1 MQPIETGRAR
11 WREYEIAY
19 EVYGR
24 SEGMPFLLMHGI
36 LLDSVINHDL
46 AREFA
51 EIGFRVVLCDF
62 LGHGAS
68 DKPADPKL
76 HRVDFY
82 GEQALAVL
90 DHLGIQR
97 AVVGGI
103 SLGAITALELAVKAP
118 QRVRALFLEMPVMEW
133 SAPAAAMILVPPM
146 MIVRYAAVLY
156 RPIARFLRRL
166 PRPRT
171 RWLTS
176 VLNAASQEPEVIA
189 AILHGVM
196 IGPVV
201 PPAYVRRRI
210 DSPTLIIGHGG
221 DILHQLVDSEELAR
235 EIPGAKLLSARS
247 ILELRTKPRRLMP
260 EILDFLG
267 ALPA

>member
-1 MQPIETGRAR
+1 MQPEESGRAR
-11 WREYEIAY
+11 WGDYEIAY

-24 SEGMPFLLMHGI
+24 ADGMPFLLMHGI
-36 LLDSVINHDL
+36 LLDSVINQGL
-46 AREFA
+46 AEEFA
-51 EIGFRVVLCDF
+51 TAGFRVVLCDF

-68 DKPADPKL
+68 DKPSDPKL

-82 GEQALAVL
+82 AEQAVTVL

-103 SLGAITALELAVKAP
+103 SLGAITALQFIAKWPE
-118 QRVRALFLEMPVMEW
+118 RVRALFLEMPVMEW
-133 SAPAAAMILVPPM
+133 SAPAAALILVPPM
-146 MIVRYAAVLY
+146 MVVRYAAAFY

-166 PRPRT
+166 PRPRA
-171 RWLTS
+171 RWAAS
-176 VLNAASQEPEVIA
+176 ALNAASQEPEVIA
-189 AILHGVM
+189 AILHGVL

-201 PPAYVRRRI
+201 PPAYVRRKVNA
-210 DSPTLIIGHGG
+210 PTLIIGHGG
-221 DILHQLVDSEELAR
+221 DALHQLVDSEELAR
-235 EIPGAKLLSARS
+235 EIPGARLLSARS
-247 ILELRTKPRRLMP
+247 ILELRTKPERLMP